1 MASLNNSF
9 DINGNYGIKPGAAQM
24 FVGKPIASG
33 FTYSDGSSSNAG
45 SSASSGTAN
54 AASAGTG
61 SLPARI
67 AAPTLTPFN
76 FSTEAQSYPTYLRN
90 LGEQNAQR
98 AYQASNN
105 RIGMGNSAQNY
116 AHSLDA
122 LNTNR
127 LGYMA
132 QAGQEQLG
140 VDKAKQSESDFMNQM
155 YGDLFKTNVGQRGQD
170 VNYMAALAAAA
181 ARSASSGG
189 GILRL
194 GGGNSQLSEDGESYG
209 TGTGPQGRYYGLE
222 DQNQMDSMSSMYGGG
237 IGIYGGWA
245 NA

>member
-1 MASLNNSF
+1 MAFGLAPNQMT
-9 DINGNYGIKPGAAQM
+9 DIGGNGYRMGASQIYASPAAQ
-24 FVGKPIASG
+24 PG
-33 FTYSDGSSSNAG
+33 FTFSNGAPSSSV
-45 SSASSGTAN
+45 SSGLSVAGGGG
-54 AASAGTG
+54 GTG
-61 SLPARI
+61 SLPERI
-67 AAPTLTPFN
+67 PTPDLKPFA

-98 AYQASNN
+98 AYQNANN

-140 VDKAKQSESDFMNQM
+140 VDKALQSESDFMNQM

-170 VNYMAALAAAA
+170 TDYLAALARINAATN
-181 ARSASSGG
+181 SSGG
-189 GILRL
+189 GFLKPM
-194 GGGNSQLSEDGESYG
+194 GGDKVGNSQLAAFLANGSKWGSGGVTEGQPGSIDS
-209 TGTGPQGRYYGLE
+209 GLMFS
-222 DQNQMDSMSSMYGGG
+222 DHGF
-237 IGIYGGWA
+237 
-245 NA
+245 